1 MSSTPARVQAAP
13 SLGEALKGSP
23 ELYQALSAALLRND
37 VAIVE
42 AADFKL
48 GSVSK
53 PRTPGFR

>member
-1 MSSTPARVQAAP
+1 
-13 SLGEALKGSP
+13 LGEALKGSP